1 MANAEK
7 TATIEDLAGKFRD
20 SSGAVLTEYRGLTVA
35 QLRELRNNLRGNA
48 TFNVTKNTLAKV
60 EASTPQA
67 DEAPATTD
75 TAAPAE
81 VTEAPEVADAANTET
96 QD

>member
-35 QLRELRNNLRGNA
+35 QLARTAQQPQGQRDVQRHQEHPRQGRGD
-48 TFNVTKNTLAKV
+48 
-60 EASTPQA
+60 SGGRG
-67 DEAPATTD
+67 
-75 TAAPAE
+75 
-81 VTEAPEVADAANTET
+81 
-96 QD
+96 